1 MDESRILP
9 LPQTGYVTSGQIL
22 ALCASVYPFV
32 KQKGGLDSHKCPF
45 QLWIQVSPFQLWIQ
59 VSATLLAPFTLS
71 KSQMEG
77 MQQVTQE
84 DTELAFI
91 AGGGG

>member
-9 LPQTGYVTSGQIL
+9 LPQTGYVTSGQVL

-32 KQKGGLDSHKCPF
+32 KQKGGLDSHKY
-45 QLWIQVSPFQLWIQ
+45 PFQLWIQ
-59 VSATLLAPFTLS
+59 VSATLLAPLTLS
-71 KSQMEG
+71 KSPMEG
-77 MQQVTQE
+77 MQRVTQE
-84 DTELAFI
+84 DAEVTFI

>member
-9 LPQTGYVTSGQIL
+9 LPQTGYVTLRQVF

-32 KQKGGLDSHKCPF
+32 KQRGGLDSHKRPF
-45 QLWIQVSPFQLWIQ
+45 QLWIQVA
-59 VSATLLAPFTLS
+59 ATLLAPLTLS

-77 MQQVTQE
+77 MRVTRKDAE
-84 DTELAFI
+84 VTFI
-91 AGGGG
+91 AGGAG